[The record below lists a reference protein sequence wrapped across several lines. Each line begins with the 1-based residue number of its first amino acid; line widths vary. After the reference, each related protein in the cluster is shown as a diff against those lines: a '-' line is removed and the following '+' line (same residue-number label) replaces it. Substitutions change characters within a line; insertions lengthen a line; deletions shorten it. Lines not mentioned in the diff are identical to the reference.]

1 MSIQPCRPKSDSAL
15 PGAIWAQFRPKKLNQ
30 KAIPAHGR
38 AYFSPGTKSAQLIG
52 LYWPWFKGVK
62 LDSKIGLYFTHRNGP
77 IYFLGLKQI
86 FLISSVIIR
95 YCTRPV
101 FAPSCAIGLVLKQRV
116 DETQKSKRP
125 NHHLHFCWEIWNTKS
140 WINWGFTTI
149 LCWPLFPSAHR
160 SIHNLHWDT
169 WWLVTESFF
178 QLICPGKYPEM

>member
-1 MSIQPCRPKSDSAL
+1 MNAFLHTLKIKKICISFKVSIQPCRPKSDSAL
-15 PGAIWAQFRPKKLNQ
+15 PGAIWAQFRPEKLNQ

-38 AYFSPGTKSAQLIG
+38 AYFSPGIKSAQLIG

-86 FLISSVIIR
+86 FLIYSVIIR

-116 DETQKSKRP
+116 DGTQKSKP
-125 NHHLHFCWEIWNTKS
+125 AQS
-140 WINWGFTTI
+140 S
-149 LCWPLFPSAHR
+149 PSFLLG
-160 SIHNLHWDT
+160 NLKHEK
-169 WWLVTESFF
+169 LN
-178 QLICPGKYPEM
+178 